1 MNTNPIPRCLVV
13 DDNPDLLTV
22 TSAMLSHVADVEI
35 CCCNSGADAL
45 QTFREAPDKFQFV
58 ITDLA
63 MPEMNGR
70 ELCRCLHELA
80 PELKVVL
87 ATGSEL
93 VTDKQAERDGFFRLL
108 HKPFP
113 LESLRTVVNA
123 LKEFIAPQEHAVA
136 A

>member
-1 MNTNPIPRCLVV
+1 MNTNPIPRCLVL

-22 TSAMLSHVADVEI
+22 TSAMLANVADLEI

-45 QTFREAPDKFQFV
+45 RTFAAAPDAFQFV
-58 ITDLA
+58 ITDLD

-87 ATGSEL
+87 ATGSEF
-93 VTDKQAERDGFFRLL
+93 VTDKQAKRDGFFRLL

-123 LKEFIAPQEHAVA
+123 LKEFIAPEAQAVA